1 MPACQPTFSV
11 SLNVSDEAGGMSSMC
26 PLLYLHSLHSSHSVR
41 DVRDV
46 HCTDRPHAQHNPLR
60 GVHVCAFV
68 QCESVG

>member
-1 MPACQPTFSV
+1 
-11 SLNVSDEAGGMSSMC
+11 MC

-60 GVHVCAFV
+60 GVHVCAVV
-68 QCESVG
+68 QCVVG